1 MGLEDMLMLPGMGL
15 ITLTL
20 ELHRGAQSLEGD
32 PGTTQDMFTINDV
45 TDQNSVS
52 SCSNLP
58 SPLSYLTVTLVTPV
72 WK

>member
-32 PGTTQDMFTINDV
+32 PDTAQDMFTIKDV
-45 TDQNSVS
+45 TDQNSVT

-58 SPLSYLTVTLVTPV
+58 SPLNY
-72 WK
+72 